1 MPTISM
7 FYGIII
13 TMYTD
18 KREHNPP
25 HFHARYAEYKCK
37 VDINKCEIIAGHFPS
52 RQIKL
57 VTAWAELHKES
68 LIANWKIASHGENPF
83 VIQPLL

>member
-18 KREHNPP
+18 RREHNPP

-37 VDINKCEIIAGHFPS
+37 VDINKCEIVDGGFPKKQS
-52 RQIKL
+52 KL
-57 VTAWAELHKES
+57 VTAWAEIHREE
-68 LIANWKIASHGENPF
+68 LIADWDLAINGEEVF
-83 VIQPLL
+83 HIKPL